1 MNYFCD
7 VKIGDVKIIVK
18 KKENGKFIFSNN
30 SRVSSGFV
38 CFLEGEGKLEIE
50 GVGVYDIVPG
60 SFVRYKQGDHYK
72 INVNSNSLYYASDI
86 DISVSSEIDFPRYVI
101 CTRSELYELD
111 KIYRIWSEQGEYCL
125 VDTRILL
132 LRFLSD
138 LSKRIRSI
146 PRGNSIYLNSA
157 LSYIHRHY
165 NECFVL
171 ADVAA
176 FCNISES
183 YLRNSFREEF
193 GVSVM
198 QYRENLRISRAKMM
212 LESGEHRI
220 SEIASMLGYCDVYH
234 FSRKFKQ
241 ATGVSPTL
249 YFPKSPC

>member
-249 YFPKSPC
+249 YFPQSPC

>member
-1 MNYFCD
+1 MAH
-7 VKIGDVKIIVK
+7 
-18 KKENGKFIFSNN
+18 
-30 SRVSSGFV
+30 RA
-38 CFLEGEGKLEIE
+38 
-50 GVGVYDIVPG
+50 
-60 SFVRYKQGDHYK
+60 
-72 INVNSNSLYYASDI
+72 LYLRDDLRA
-86 DISVSSEIDFPRYVI
+86 
-101 CTRSELYELD
+101 YERLP
-111 KIYRIWSEQGEYCL
+111 L
-125 VDTRILL
+125 
-132 LRFLSD
+132 
-138 LSKRIRSI
+138 
-146 PRGNSIYLNSA
+146 
-157 LSYIHRHY
+157 Y

-249 YFPKSPC
+249 YFP